1 MGKKAVGRPGYVSVH
16 STKSSGMATVNN
28 NALVIVESPN
38 KVKTVGH
45 FLGPGFTTEASVGHI
60 RDLPKGT
67 KDLPAEY
74 KKEPWARLGVN
85 VDHNFD
91 PIYIIPADKVKQV
104 KKLKSLIK
112 TASAVYLATDEDRE
126 GEAIS
131 WHLREVLKPRVP
143 VYRLVFNEIT
153 EEAVKASLKAPRQI
167 DEDLV
172 KAQETRRIIDR
183 LFGYEISPLLWYK
196 IHNNLSAGRV
206 QSVAVR
212 IIVERERERIAFR
225 SAEYWSLQG
234 KFHPEADQ
242 GLTAQLV
249 SVGERSIPSGKDF
262 NPDTGKLIKPEKFIQ
277 MNESDVSALAARLAG
292 KEARVSGVT
301 ESPYSQNPAA
311 PFTTSTLQ
319 QEAGR
324 KFGFSSKMTM
334 STAQSLY
341 ENGYITYMRT
351 DSTNLSNEALAATRR
366 IIASHYGQEYL
377 PDTPRYHHTKV
388 KNAQEA
394 HEAIRP
400 AGSNFAEPSQLRG
413 RLRNDEYLL
422 YDLIW
427 KRTVA
432 SQMKNAQG
440 FTKEITVDV
449 DDARFSTSGKTI
461 TFPGFLRAYVE
472 GHDDPSYELDDQEK
486 ILPNLA
492 VGQTLAV
499 DELLPQQHT
508 TMPKPRY
515 TESALIKELER
526 RGIGRPSTF
535 TAIIDTIM
543 NRQYVF
549 KKKGGGKTPPLIP
562 TWTAFVVCQLLESHF
577 PELVDYDFTAEMESQ
592 LDEISRGELDCI
604 EYLKTFYFGGT
615 GPGAHPGLKTLT
627 ESKVS
632 EISARDISQILIG
645 TPTNPDGTP
654 GEPVYVRVGR
664 YGPFLQQGENQT
676 GIPDMLPPDEL
687 TLEKA
692 EELFRNASQKEEPL
706 GIDPESGKKI
716 YVKVGRFGPY
726 VQRGDAEDGEKP
738 QNASLLKGMT
748 PATLTLDEA
757 LGLLG
762 LPRTLGVHPESGEEI
777 VANNGRFGPYVKCG
791 SETRSLGADYSPIS
805 ITLQEA
811 LDLLAKPKFARSR
824 ETAKKSAPLK
834 TFGDSPVTG
843 SPVQLMDGRY
853 GPYVTDGTTNASLPR
868 DMAQEELTF
877 EIALDLLEK
886 RAAKGK
892 VTRPRRTAAKKAP
905 AKKTAAAKKTTA
917 KKTVAAKKTPAK
929 KTAKKKA
936 EE

>member
-1 MGKKAVGRPGYVSVH
+1 
-16 STKSSGMATVNN
+16 MATVNN
-28 NALVIVESPN
+28 DALVIVESPN
-38 KVKTVGH
+38 KVETVGKY
-45 FLGPGFTTEASVGHI
+45 LGPGFKTEASVGHI

-104 KKLKSLIK
+104 KKLKALLK

-153 EEAVKASLKAPRQI
+153 EEAVKAALKAPRQI

-206 QSVAVR
+206 QSAAVR
-212 IIVERERERIAFR
+212 MIVERERERIAFR

-234 KFHPEADQ
+234 RFHPQSGQ
-242 GLTAQLV
+242 GLTASLI
-249 SVGERSIPSGKDF
+249 SVGDRSIPGGKDF
-262 NPDTGKLIKPEKFIQ
+262 NPDTGTLIKPEKFIQ
-277 MNESDVSALAARLAG
+277 MSEAEVNSLIARLAE
-292 KEARVSGVT
+292 KEAQVTQVT
-301 ESPYSQNPAA
+301 ESPYSPKPAP

-351 DSTNLSNEALAATRR
+351 DSTNLSHEAIAASRR
-366 IIASHYGQEYL
+366 IIATHYGADYL
-377 PDTPRYHHTKV
+377 PDSPRFYQTRV

-400 AGSNFAEPSQLRG
+400 AGSNFADPAQLRG
-413 RLRNDEYLL
+413 RLRPDEYLL

-427 KRTVA
+427 KRTIA
-432 SQMKNAQG
+432 CQMKNAQG

-449 DDARFSTSGKTI
+449 DDARFFTSGKTI

-472 GHDDPSYELDDQEK
+472 GSDDPNLELDDQEK
-486 ILPNLA
+486 ILPDLA

-515 TESALIKELER
+515 TEAALIKELDR
-526 RGIGRPSTF
+526 MGIGRPSTF

-549 KKKGGGKTPPLIP
+549 KKKGAGKTPPLIP

-592 LDEISRGELDCI
+592 LDEISRGELNCI
-604 EYLKTFYFGGT
+604 EYLKTFYFGRT
-615 GPGAHPGLKTLT
+615 GAGAHPGLKTLT

-632 EISARDISQILIG
+632 EINARDISQILIG
-645 TPTNPDGTP
+645 TPVNPDGTP

-738 QNASLLKGMT
+738 QNASLLKGMN
-748 PATLTLDEA
+748 PATLTLGEA
-757 LGLLG
+757 LGLLS
-762 LPRTLGVHPESGEEI
+762 LPRTLGVHPESGEDI

-791 SETRSLGADYSPIS
+791 SETRSLGIEFSPITIS
-805 ITLQEA
+805 LAEA
-811 LDLLAKPKFARSR
+811 LDLLAKPKFARRS

-843 SPVQLMDGRY
+843 NPVQLMDGRY
-853 GPYVTDGTTNASLPR
+853 GPYVTDGATNASLPR

-892 VTRPRRTAAKKAP
+892 VTRTRRTTVKKSAAAKKTAAKKTT
-905 AKKTAAAKKTTA
+905 KKTAAAKKTTA
-917 KKTVAAKKTPAK
+917 KQTT
-929 KTAKKKA
+929 KKKA
-936 EE
+936 AE

>member
-1 MGKKAVGRPGYVSVH
+1 
-16 STKSSGMATVNN
+16 MATVNN
-28 NALVIVESPN
+28 DALVIVESPN
-38 KVKTVGH
+38 KVETVGKY
-45 FLGPGFTTEASVGHI
+45 LGPGFKTEASVGHI

-74 KKEPWARLGVN
+74 KKESWARLGVN

-104 KKLKSLIK
+104 KKLKALLK
-112 TASAVYLATDEDRE
+112 TVSAVYLATDEDRE

-143 VYRLVFNEIT
+143 VYRLVFHEIT
-153 EEAVKASLKAPRQI
+153 KEAVQAALKNPRQI

-206 QSVAVR
+206 QSAAVR
-212 IIVERERERIAFR
+212 LIVERERERIAFR

-234 KFHPEADQ
+234 KFRPQ
-242 GLTAQLV
+242 GGAPLSAALV
-249 SVGERSIPSGKDF
+249 SVGEKSIPAGKDF
-262 NPDTGKLIKPEKFIQ
+262 NPTTGELLKPEKFLLL
-277 MNESDVSALAARLAG
+277 NEAGANDLAARLAG
-292 KEARVSGVT
+292 KDARVSQVT
-301 ESPYSQNPAA
+301 ETPYSTHPAP

-351 DSTNLSNEALAATRR
+351 DSTNLSTEAIAASRR
-366 IIASHYGQEYL
+366 IIDSHYGSEYL
-377 PDTPRYHHTKV
+377 PASPRYYQTKV

-400 AGSNFAEPSQLRG
+400 AGSFFAEPSQLQG
-413 RLRNDEYLL
+413 RLKHDEYLL

-427 KRTVA
+427 KRTIA
-432 SQMKNAQG
+432 CQMNNAQG
-440 FTKEITVDV
+440 NKKEITVEV
-449 DDARFSTSGKTI
+449 DDARFFTSGKTI

-472 GHDDPSYELDDQEK
+472 GSDDPTFELDDQET
-486 ILPNLA
+486 ILPNVA
-492 VGQTLAV
+492 AGEAISV

-515 TESALIKELER
+515 TETSLIKTLDQM
-526 RGIGRPSTF
+526 GIGRPSTF

-549 KKKGGGKTPPLIP
+549 KKKGGKTPPLIP

-592 LDEISRGELDCI
+592 LDAISRGELNCI

-615 GPGAHPGLKTLT
+615 GSDAHPGLKTLT

-645 TPTNPDGTP
+645 TPVNPDGTP

-692 EELFRNASQKEEPL
+692 EELFRSASQKEEPL
-706 GIDPESGKKI
+706 GVDPESGKKI

-726 VQRGDAEDGEKP
+726 VQRGDAEDAEKP
-738 QNASLLKGMT
+738 QNASLLKGMN

-757 LGLLG
+757 LGLLS

-791 SETRSLGADYSPIS
+791 AETRSLGAELSPITV
-805 ITLQEA
+805 TLQEA
-811 LDLLAKPKFARSR
+811 LELLAKPKFARSR
-824 ETAKKSAPLK
+824 DAAKKSAPLK
-834 TFGDSPVTG
+834 VFGDSPVTG
-843 SPVQLMDGRY
+843 NPVQLMDGRY
-853 GPYVTDGTTNASLPR
+853 GPYVTDGVTNASIPR
-868 DMAQEELTF
+868 DTTPEELNL

-892 VTRPRRTAAKKAP
+892 ITRTRTRRATAKKAS
-905 AKKTAAAKKTTA
+905 AVKKTTKKAAAKKP
-917 KKTVAAKKTPAK
+917 AAKKTPA
-929 KTAKKKA
+929 AKKSVKKA
-936 EE
+936 SEE

>member
-1 MGKKAVGRPGYVSVH
+1 
-16 STKSSGMATVNN
+16 MATVNN

-38 KVKTVGH
+38 KVKTVGKY
-45 FLGPGFTTEASVGHI
+45 LGPGFTTEASVGHI

-104 KKLKSLIK
+104 KKLKALLK

-153 EEAVKASLKAPRQI
+153 EEAVKAALKAPRQI

-206 QSVAVR
+206 QSAAVR
-212 IIVERERERIAFR
+212 MIVERERERIAFR

-234 KFHPEADQ
+234 RFHPQSGQ
-242 GLTAQLV
+242 GLTASLI
-249 SVGERSIPSGKDF
+249 SVGDRSIPGGKDF
-262 NPDTGKLIKPEKFIQ
+262 NPDTGTLIKPEKFIQ
-277 MNESDVSALAARLAG
+277 MSEAEVNSLIARLAE
-292 KEARVSGVT
+292 KEAQVTQVT
-301 ESPYSQNPAA
+301 ESPYSPKPAP

-351 DSTNLSNEALAATRR
+351 DSTNLSHEAIAASRR
-366 IIASHYGQEYL
+366 IIATHYGADYL
-377 PDTPRYHHTKV
+377 PDSPRFYQTRV

-400 AGSNFAEPSQLRG
+400 AGSNFADPAQLRG
-413 RLRNDEYLL
+413 RLRPDEYLL

-427 KRTVA
+427 KRTIA
-432 SQMKNAQG
+432 CQMKNAQG

-449 DDARFSTSGKTI
+449 DDARFFTSGKTI

-472 GHDDPSYELDDQEK
+472 GSDDPNLELDDQEK
-486 ILPNLA
+486 TLPDLA

-515 TESALIKELER
+515 TEAALIKELDR
-526 RGIGRPSTF
+526 MGIGRPSTF

-549 KKKGGGKTPPLIP
+549 KKKGAGKTPPLIP

-592 LDEISRGELDCI
+592 LDEISRGELNCI

-615 GPGAHPGLKTLT
+615 GAGAHPGLKTLT

-632 EISARDISQILIG
+632 EINARDISQILIG
-645 TPTNPDGTP
+645 TPVNPDGTP

-738 QNASLLKGMT
+738 QNASLLKGMN
-748 PATLTLDEA
+748 PATLTLGEA
-757 LGLLG
+757 LGLLS
-762 LPRTLGVHPESGEEI
+762 LPRTLGVHPESGEDI

-791 SETRSLGADYSPIS
+791 SETRSLGIEFSPITIS
-805 ITLQEA
+805 LAEA
-811 LDLLAKPKFARSR
+811 LDLLAKPKFARRS

-843 SPVQLMDGRY
+843 NPVQLMDGRY
-853 GPYVTDGTTNASLPR
+853 GPYVTDGATNASLPR

-892 VTRPRRTAAKKAP
+892 VTRTRRTTVKKSAAAKKTAAKKTT
-905 AKKTAAAKKTTA
+905 KKTAAAKKTTA
-917 KKTVAAKKTPAK
+917 KQTT
-929 KTAKKKA
+929 KKKA
-936 EE
+936 AE

>member
-1 MGKKAVGRPGYVSVH
+1 
-16 STKSSGMATVNN
+16 MATEKNG
-28 NALVIVESPN
+28 ALVIVESPN
-38 KVKTVGH
+38 KVETVGKY
-45 FLGPGFTTEASVGHI
+45 LGPGFKTEASVGHI

-85 VDHNFD
+85 VDHDFA
-91 PIYIIPADKVKQV
+91 PIYIIPADKIKQV
-104 KKLKSLIK
+104 KKLKAILK
-112 TASAVYLATDEDRE
+112 TVDAVYLATDEDRE

-143 VYRLVFNEIT
+143 VYRLVFHEIT
-153 EEAVKASLKAPRQI
+153 RDAVQAALKNPRQI

-206 QSVAVR
+206 QSAAVR
-212 IIVERERERIAFR
+212 LIVERERERIAFR

-234 KFHPEADQ
+234 KFSPNT
-242 GLTAQLV
+242 GNSFTASLV
-249 SVGERSIPSGKDF
+249 SVGTQSIPSGKDF
-262 NPDTGKLIKPEKFIQ
+262 NPATGELLKPEKFLQ
-277 MNESDVSALAARLAG
+277 MDEAAAQQLASRLAG
-292 KEARVSGVT
+292 KDARVSNVT
-301 ESPYSQNPAA
+301 ETPYSTHPAP

-351 DSTNLSNEALAATRR
+351 DSTSLSAEALSASRQ
-366 IIASHYGQEYL
+366 IIQSHYGEDYL
-377 PDTPRYHHTKV
+377 PEKPRFYQTKV

-400 AGSNFAEPSQLRG
+400 AGSRFAEPAELRK
-413 RLRNDEYLL
+413 RLKPDEFLL

-427 KRTVA
+427 KRTIA
-432 SQMKNAQG
+432 CQMNNAVG
-440 FTKEITVDV
+440 KKKEISVEI
-449 DDARFSTSGKTI
+449 DDAHFFASGKTI

-472 GHDDPSYELDDQEK
+472 GSDDPTFELDDHET
-486 ILPNLA
+486 ILPNVSDGDILS
-492 VGQTLAV
+492 V

-515 TESALIKELER
+515 TETSLIKTLDQM
-526 RGIGRPSTF
+526 GIGRPSTF

-549 KKKGGGKTPPLIP
+549 KKKGGKTPPLIP
-562 TWTAFVVCQLLESHF
+562 TWTAFAVCQLLETHF

-592 LDEISRGELDCI
+592 LDAISRGELNCI
-604 EYLKTFYFGGT
+604 EYLKTFYFGKT
-615 GPGAHPGLKTLT
+615 GDHPQPGLKTLT

-632 EISARDISQILIG
+632 EINARDISQILIG
-645 TPTNPDGTP
+645 TPTNPDGSP
-654 GEPVYVRVGR
+654 GETVYVRVGR
-664 YGPFLQQGENQT
+664 YGPFLQQGEKQT

-692 EELFRNASQKEEPL
+692 EELFRTASQKEEPL

-757 LGLLG
+757 LGLLS
-762 LPRTLGVHPESGEEI
+762 LPRTLGIHPENGEKI
-777 VANNGRFGPYVKCG
+777 IANNGRFGPYIKCG
-791 SETRSLGADYSPIS
+791 SETRSLGTEFSPIT
-805 ITLQEA
+805 ITLESA
-811 LDLLAKPKFARSR
+811 LELLAKPKFSRSR
-824 ETAKKSAPLK
+824 EAAKKSAPLK
-834 TFGDSPVTG
+834 VFGDSPVTG
-843 SPVQLMDGRY
+843 NPVQLMDGRY

-868 DMAQEELTF
+868 DQVQEELTF
-877 EIALDLLEK
+877 EQALDLLAQ

-892 VTRPRRTAAKKAP
+892 TPRSRSRTAAKKTGTKTAAKKSVKKAP
-905 AKKTAAAKKTTA
+905 AKKAAARSAAKKSS
-917 KKTVAAKKTPAK
+917 
-929 KTAKKKA
+929 A
-936 EE
+936 E

>member
-1 MGKKAVGRPGYVSVH
+1 M
-16 STKSSGMATVNN
+16 
-28 NALVIVESPN
+28 E
-38 KVKTVGH
+38 
-45 FLGPGFTTEASVGHI
+45 
-60 RDLPKGT
+60 
-67 KDLPAEY
+67 
-74 KKEPWARLGVN
+74 
-85 VDHNFD
+85 
-91 PIYIIPADKVKQV
+91 
-104 KKLKSLIK
+104 
-112 TASAVYLATDEDRE
+112 
-126 GEAIS
+126 
-131 WHLREVLKPRVP
+131 
-143 VYRLVFNEIT
+143 
-153 EEAVKASLKAPRQI
+153 
-167 DEDLV
+167 
-172 KAQETRRIIDR
+172 
-183 LFGYEISPLLWYK
+183 
-196 IHNNLSAGRV
+196 
-206 QSVAVR
+206 
-212 IIVERERERIAFR
+212 
-225 SAEYWSLQG
+225 
-234 KFHPEADQ
+234 
-242 GLTAQLV
+242 
-249 SVGERSIPSGKDF
+249 
-262 NPDTGKLIKPEKFIQ
+262 
-277 MNESDVSALAARLAG
+277 
-292 KEARVSGVT
+292 
-301 ESPYSQNPAA
+301 
-311 PFTTSTLQ
+311 
-319 QEAGR
+319 
-324 KFGFSSKMTM
+324 
-334 STAQSLY
+334 
-341 ENGYITYMRT
+341 
-351 DSTNLSNEALAATRR
+351 
-366 IIASHYGQEYL
+366 
-377 PDTPRYHHTKV
+377 
-388 KNAQEA
+388 
-394 HEAIRP
+394 
-400 AGSNFAEPSQLRG
+400 
-413 RLRNDEYLL
+413 
-422 YDLIW
+422 
-427 KRTVA
+427 TVA

-929 KTAKKKA
+929 KTTKKKA

>member
-1 MGKKAVGRPGYVSVH
+1 
-16 STKSSGMATVNN
+16 MATVNN

-38 KVKTVGH
+38 KVKTVGKY
-45 FLGPGFTTEASVGHI
+45 LGPGFTTEASVGHI

-104 KKLKSLIK
+104 KKLKALLK

-153 EEAVKASLKAPRQI
+153 EEAVKAALKAPRQI

-206 QSVAVR
+206 QSAAVR
-212 IIVERERERIAFR
+212 MIVERERERIAFR

-234 KFHPEADQ
+234 RFHPQSGQ
-242 GLTAQLV
+242 GLTASLI
-249 SVGERSIPSGKDF
+249 SVGDRSIPGGKDF
-262 NPDTGKLIKPEKFIQ
+262 NPDTGTLIKPEKFIQ
-277 MNESDVSALAARLAG
+277 MSEAEVNSLIARLAE
-292 KEARVSGVT
+292 KEAQVTQVT
-301 ESPYSQNPAA
+301 ESPYSPKPAP

-351 DSTNLSNEALAATRR
+351 DSTNLSHEAIAASRR
-366 IIASHYGQEYL
+366 IIATHYGADYL
-377 PDTPRYHHTKV
+377 PDSPRFYQTRV

-400 AGSNFAEPSQLRG
+400 AGSNFADPAQLRG
-413 RLRNDEYLL
+413 RLRPDEYLL

-427 KRTVA
+427 KRTIA
-432 SQMKNAQG
+432 CQMKNAQG

-449 DDARFSTSGKTI
+449 DDARFFTSGKTI

-472 GHDDPSYELDDQEK
+472 GSDDPNLELDDQEK
-486 ILPNLA
+486 TLPDLA

-515 TESALIKELER
+515 TEAALIKELDR
-526 RGIGRPSTF
+526 MGIGRPSTF

-549 KKKGGGKTPPLIP
+549 KKKGAGKTPPLIP

-592 LDEISRGELDCI
+592 LDEISRGELNCI

-615 GPGAHPGLKTLT
+615 GAGAHPGLKTLT

-632 EISARDISQILIG
+632 EINARDISQILIG
-645 TPTNPDGTP
+645 TPVNPDGTP

-738 QNASLLKGMT
+738 QNASLLKGMN
-748 PATLTLDEA
+748 PATLTLGEA
-757 LGLLG
+757 LGLLS

-791 SETRSLGADYSPIS
+791 SETRSLGIEFSPITIS
-805 ITLQEA
+805 LAEA
-811 LDLLAKPKFARSR
+811 LDLLAKPKFARRS

-843 SPVQLMDGRY
+843 NPVQLMDGRY
-853 GPYVTDGTTNASLPR
+853 GPYVTDGATNASLPR

-892 VTRPRRTAAKKAP
+892 VTRTRRTTVKKSAAAKKTAAKKTT
-905 AKKTAAAKKTTA
+905 KKTAAAKKTTA
-917 KKTVAAKKTPAK
+917 KQTT
-929 KTAKKKA
+929 KKKA
-936 EE
+936 AE

>member
-1 MGKKAVGRPGYVSVH
+1 
-16 STKSSGMATVNN
+16 MATEKNG
-28 NALVIVESPN
+28 ALVIVESPN
-38 KVKTVGH
+38 KVETVGKY
-45 FLGPGFTTEASVGHI
+45 LGPGFKTEASVGHI

-85 VDHNFD
+85 VDHDFA

-104 KKLKSLIK
+104 KKLKALLK
-112 TASAVYLATDEDRE
+112 TVDAVYLATDEDRE

-143 VYRLVFNEIT
+143 VYRLVFHEIT
-153 EEAVKASLKAPRQI
+153 KDAVQAALQNPRQI

-206 QSVAVR
+206 QSAAVR
-212 IIVERERERIAFR
+212 LIVERERERIAFR

-234 KFHPEADQ
+234 KFTPEA
-242 GLTAQLV
+242 GNTFAAALV
-249 SVGERSIPSGKDF
+249 SVGEKSIPAGKDF
-262 NPDTGKLIKPEKFIQ
+262 NPVTGELLKPEKFLRMDEAAAVQ
-277 MNESDVSALAARLAG
+277 LAGRLAG
-292 KEARVSGVT
+292 KDARVSSVT
-301 ESPYSQNPAA
+301 ETPYSTHPAP

-351 DSTNLSNEALAATRR
+351 DSTNLSAEAIAASRR
-366 IIASHYGQEYL
+366 IIESHYGKDYL
-377 PDTPRYHHTKV
+377 PEKPRFYQTKV

-400 AGSNFAEPSQLRG
+400 AGSQFAEPADLRR
-413 RLRNDEYLL
+413 RLKPDEFLL

-427 KRTVA
+427 KRTIA
-432 SQMKNAQG
+432 CQMNNAAG
-440 FTKEITVDV
+440 KKKEISVEI
-449 DDARFSTSGKTI
+449 DDARFFASGKTI

-472 GHDDPSYELDDQEK
+472 GSDDPAFELDDQET
-486 ILPNLA
+486 ILPNVSDGDALA
-492 VGQTLAV
+492 VS
-499 DELLPQQHT
+499 ELQPQQHT

-515 TESALIKELER
+515 TETSLIKTLDQM
-526 RGIGRPSTF
+526 GIGRPSTF

-549 KKKGGGKTPPLIP
+549 KKKGGKTPPLIP
-562 TWTAFVVCQLLESHF
+562 TWTAFAVCQLLETHF

-592 LDEISRGELDCI
+592 LDAISRGELNCI
-604 EYLKTFYFGGT
+604 EYLKTFYFGKT
-615 GPGAHPGLKTLT
+615 GADPQPGLKTLT

-632 EISARDISQILIG
+632 EINARDISQILIG

-654 GEPVYVRVGR
+654 GETVYVRVGR
-664 YGPFLQQGENQT
+664 YGPFLQQGEKQT

-692 EELFRNASQKEEPL
+692 EELFRTASQKEEPL
-706 GIDPESGKKI
+706 GIDPETGKKI

-738 QNASLLKGMT
+738 QNASLLRGMT
-748 PATLTLDEA
+748 PATLTLEEA
-757 LGLLG
+757 LGLLS

-777 VANNGRFGPYVKCG
+777 IANNGRFGPYVKCG
-791 SETRSLGADYSPIS
+791 SETRSLGSGESPIT
-805 ITLQEA
+805 ITLEA
-811 LDLLAKPKFARSR
+811 ALELLAKPKFSRSR
-824 ETAKKSAPLK
+824 ETSKKSAPLK
-834 TFGDSPVTG
+834 VFGESPVTG
-843 SPVQLMDGRY
+843 TPVQLMDGRY
-853 GPYVTDGTTNASLPR
+853 GPYVTDGVTNASLPR
-868 DMAQEELTF
+868 DQVQEELTF
-877 EIALDLLEK
+877 EQALDLLAK

-892 VTRPRRTAAKKAP
+892 ITRTRTRGRTAAKKTSTKTAAKKSVKKAP
-905 AKKTAAAKKTTA
+905 AKKTAARS
-917 KKTVAAKKTPAK
+917 AARKSS
-929 KTAKKKA
+929 A
-936 EE
+936 E